1 LTALELVLAPDD
13 AARVPR
19 LKLLAALKAG
29 RLRRRAIEIVWHDT
43 ADGALAREGL
53 ALAECRGTWRLER
66 LMPGTAFWPPGAPA
80 PLVEQQAALDR
91 IGHELPAGLVQTAR
105 FTGELTV
112 LPVVRDGARLT
123 LELLH
128 GTVGWARK
136 RRPACRMTLVAAA
149 PGGDARAGDARVGEA
164 GVGEAGVGEAG
175 EGDAAVDG
183 EAAVFALA
191 QELADELDL
200 AIPTAC
206 LAAEARAMATAS
218 GAVARHEGA
227 PQLPPGLTVAEA
239 FGFVLGH
246 LADIIL
252 FNAPLAAA
260 GRDGPE
266 PVHEMR
272 VAVRRLRSAV
282 ALFRP
287 AVGCPAVDACAAGLK
302 ALADRLG
309 PARDW
314 DVFVAETAASVAK
327 VLPDDASLRR
337 LRAVAERRRRQAY
350 AGLREWL
357 RGVEF
362 RRLGLALAG
371 LAGGRA
377 WQTAL
382 DPQQAE
388 TMGLGLEAFASRALA
403 RRLNR
408 LAAAGEAIEH
418 LDTTALHAVRLRAKR
433 MRYVAEVFAPLYPGK
448 ATRRFMRRLA
458 RLQDRLGR
466 LNDSSVADTLLAD
479 LGAGGGGRAHAA
491 GLVRGF
497 LAAGSRGARG
507 RIARAWA
514 RFHRLEPFWS

>member
-13 AARVPR
+13 AARMPR
-19 LKLLAALKAG
+19 LKLLGGLKAG
-29 RLRRRAIEIVWHDT
+29 RLRRRAIKIVWHDT

-53 ALAECRGTWRLER
+53 ALAESRGTWRLER
-66 LMPGTAFWPPGAPA
+66 LVPGTAFWPPGAPA
-80 PLVEQQAALDR
+80 PLVEQQATLDR
-91 IGHELPAGLVQTAR
+91 IGHELPVGLVPTAR
-105 FTGELTV
+105 FDGQLTV
-112 LPVVRDGARLT
+112 LPLVRDGARLT

-136 RRPACRMTLVAAA
+136 RQPACRLTLVAAA
-149 PGGDARAGDARVGEA
+149 PMGDARVGEARVGEA
-164 GVGEAGVGEAG
+164 GVGES
-175 EGDAAVDG
+175 AVDG

-191 QELADELDL
+191 QALADDL
-200 AIPTAC
+200 ALAVPTAS
-206 LAAEARAMATAS
+206 LAAEARAAATAS
-218 GAVARHEGA
+218 GVAARHEGA
-227 PQLPPGLTVAEA
+227 PRLPPGLTVAEA

-246 LADIIL
+246 LADVIL
-252 FNAPLAAA
+252 YNAPRAAA

-272 VAVRRLRSAV
+272 VAVRRLRSAI

-287 AVGCPAVDACAAGLK
+287 AVGCPAVDAATAGLK

-314 DVFVAETAASVAK
+314 DVFVAETAAAVAK
-327 VLPDDASLRR
+327 VLPSDASLRR
-337 LRAVAERRRRQAY
+337 LRAAAERRRRQAY
-350 AGLREWL
+350 AALRDWL
-357 RGVEF
+357 GGVEF
-362 RRLGLALAG
+362 RDLGLALAG

-377 WQTAL
+377 WRTAL
-382 DPQQAE
+382 DPGQAE
-388 TMGLGLEAFASRALA
+388 TLGLGLEAFASRALA
-403 RRLNR
+403 RRLHR
-408 LAAAGEAIEH
+408 LAAAGEPIEH
-418 LDTTALHAVRLRAKR
+418 LDPEALHAIRLRAKR

-466 LNDSSVADTLLAD
+466 LNDSSVADALLAE
-479 LGAGGGGRAHAA
+479 LGAGSGARAHAA

-497 LAAGSRGARG
+497 LAARSRGARG
-507 RIARAWA
+507 RIARAWQ

>member
-13 AARVPR
+13 AALVPR
-19 LKLLAALKAG
+19 LKFLAGLRAG

-43 ADGALAREGL
+43 ADGALALEGL

-66 LMPGTAFWPPGAPA
+66 VVPGTVFWPPGAPA

-112 LPVVRDGARLT
+112 LPLVRDGAHLT

-136 RRPACRMTLVAAA
+136 RRPACRMTLVATA
-149 PGGDARAGDARVGEA
+149 PLGEA
-164 GVGEAGVGEAG
+164 GG
-175 EGDAAVDG
+175 DG
-183 EAAVFALA
+183 EATIFALA
-191 QELADELDL
+191 QALADELDL
-200 AIPTAC
+200 AIPTAS
-206 LAAEARAMATAS
+206 LAAEARAVATAS
-218 GAVARHEGA
+218 GAAARHEGA
-227 PQLPPGLTVAEA
+227 PHLPPGLTVAEA

-246 LADIIL
+246 LTDVIL
-252 FNAPLAAA
+252 YNAPLAAA
-260 GRDGPE
+260 GRHGPE

-272 VAVRRLRSAV
+272 VAVRRLRSAI

-287 AVGCPAVDACAAGLK
+287 AVACPAVDACAAGLK

-327 VLPDDASLRR
+327 VLPGDASLRR
-337 LRAVAERRRRQAY
+337 LRAAAERRRRQAY
-350 AGLREWL
+350 AALRDWL
-357 RGVEF
+357 GGVEF
-362 RRLGLALAG
+362 RHLGLALAG

-382 DPQQAE
+382 DPRQAE
-388 TMGLGLEAFASRALA
+388 TLGLSLEAFASRTLA
-403 RRLNR
+403 RRLHR

-418 LDTTALHAVRLRAKR
+418 LDPEALHAIRLRAKR

-448 ATRRFMRRLA
+448 ATRRFMGRLA

-466 LNDSSVADTLLAD
+466 LNDSSVADALLAEM
-479 LGAGGGGRAHAA
+479 GGGGGGRAHAA

>member
-19 LKLLAALKAG
+19 LKFIADLKAG
-29 RLRRRAIEIVWHDT
+29 RLRRRAIAIVWHDT
-43 ADGALAREGL
+43 ADGALALEGL
-53 ALAECRGTWRLER
+53 ALAESRGTWRLER
-66 LMPGTAFWPPGAPA
+66 LVPGTAFWPPGAPA
-80 PLVEQQAALDR
+80 PLVEQHAALDR

-105 FTGELTV
+105 FDGELIV
-112 LPVVRDGARLT
+112 LPLVRDGARLT

-128 GTVGWARK
+128 GRVGWARK

-149 PGGDARAGDARVGEA
+149 PVGEA
-164 GVGEAGVGEAG
+164 GTA
-175 EGDAAVDG
+175 DAAADG

-191 QELADELDL
+191 QALADDLAL
-200 AIPTAC
+200 AIPTAS
-206 LAAEARAMATAS
+206 LAAEARAVATAS
-218 GAVARHEGA
+218 VAAVRHEGA
-227 PQLPPGLTVAEA
+227 PHLPPGLTVAEA

-246 LADIIL
+246 LADVIL
-252 FNAPLAAA
+252 YNAPLTAA

-287 AVGCPAVDACAAGLK
+287 AVGCPAVDTAAVGLK

-327 VLPDDASLRR
+327 VLPDDGSLRR
-337 LRAVAERRRRQAY
+337 LRAAAERRRRQAY
-350 AGLREWL
+350 AALREWL
-357 RGVEF
+357 GGVEF

-382 DPQQAE
+382 DPGQAE
-388 TMGLGLEAFASRALA
+388 TLGLSLEAFAARALA
-403 RRLNR
+403 RRLHR

-418 LDTTALHAVRLRAKR
+418 LDPEALHAIRLRAKR

-466 LNDSSVADTLLAD
+466 LNDSSVADALLAEM
-479 LGAGGGGRAHAA
+479 GAGAGGRAHAA

>member
-19 LKLLAALKAG
+19 LKFLAGLKAG

-43 ADGALAREGL
+43 ADGALALEGL

-66 LMPGTAFWPPGAPA
+66 VVPGTAFWPPGAPA
-80 PLVEQQAALDR
+80 PLLDQQAALDR

-105 FTGELTV
+105 FTGELIV
-112 LPVVRDGARLT
+112 LPLVRDGARLR

-136 RRPACRMTLVAAA
+136 RRPTCRMTLVAT
-149 PGGDARAGDARVGEA
+149 PPVGHAGIGEA
-164 GVGEAGVGEAG
+164 GTPDAGMR
-175 EGDAAVDG
+175 DAAMDG
-183 EAAVFALA
+183 DAAVFALA
-191 QELADELDL
+191 QALADELDL

-206 LAAEARAMATAS
+206 LAAEARAVATAS
-218 GAVARHEGA
+218 SAVARHEGA
-227 PQLPPGLTVAEA
+227 PQLPPRLIVAEA

-272 VAVRRLRSAV
+272 VAVRRLRSAI

-362 RRLGLALAG
+362 RRLALALAG

-382 DPQQAE
+382 DPEQAE
-388 TMGLGLEAFASRALA
+388 TLGLGLEAFASRALA
-403 RRLNR
+403 RRLHR

-418 LDTTALHAVRLRAKR
+418 LDPKSLHAIRLRAKR

-466 LNDSSVADTLLAD
+466 LNDSSVADALLAEM
-479 LGAGGGGRAHAA
+479 GAGSGGRAHAA